1 MPVSEPTLRRLPL
14 YCEYLRVLKRR
25 GLTAIASAKIA
36 RDLELDPTQV
46 RKDLAVTG
54 VRGKPRVGHDIGA
67 LLDALEKFLGWQNN
81 AEAVL
86 VGCGHLGT
94 ALLGF
99 SGFRDYGLTIIAAF
113 DGDPEKINTRVH
125 GHRVL
130 PLAQLPDITARRH
143 IHLGIITVPAAA
155 AQTVAELMV
164 QAEIRAIW
172 NFSPALLTL
181 PADIVVRNE
190 NLACGLAMLSHR
202 LATAPAG
209 REGRP

>member
-1 MPVSEPTLRRLPL
+1 MLVSEPTLRRLPL

-54 VRGKPRVGHDIGA
+54 VRGKPRVGHAIDE

-99 SGFRDYGLTIIAAF
+99 SGFRDYGLTIVAAF
-113 DGDPEKINTRVH
+113 DGDPEKVDTRVH

-130 PLAQLPDITARRH
+130 PLEQLPDITARRH

-181 PADIVVRNE
+181 PAGIIIRNE
-190 NLACGLAMLSHR
+190 NLACGLAMLSHH
-202 LATAPAG
+202 LATAPADG
-209 REGRP
+209 KE

>member
-25 GLTAIASAKIA
+25 GLSAIAGAKIA
-36 RDLELDPTQV
+36 HDLELDSTQV

-54 VRGKPRVGHDIGA
+54 VRGKPRVGHSIDS
-67 LLDALEKFLGWQNN
+67 LLDAIEKFLGWQNN
-81 AEAVL
+81 SDAVL

-99 SGFRDYGLTIIAAF
+99 SGFRDYGLTIVAAF
-113 DGDPEKINTRVH
+113 DRNPEIIDMRVH
-125 GHRVL
+125 GHRIL
-130 PLAQLPDITARRH
+130 PIDDFPDITAKRH
-143 IHLGIITVPAAA
+143 IHIGIITVPATA
-155 AQTVAELMV
+155 AQTVAEHMA
-164 QAEIRAIW
+164 QAQIRAIW

-181 PADIVVRNE
+181 PADIIVRNE

-209 REGRP
+209 MEETQ